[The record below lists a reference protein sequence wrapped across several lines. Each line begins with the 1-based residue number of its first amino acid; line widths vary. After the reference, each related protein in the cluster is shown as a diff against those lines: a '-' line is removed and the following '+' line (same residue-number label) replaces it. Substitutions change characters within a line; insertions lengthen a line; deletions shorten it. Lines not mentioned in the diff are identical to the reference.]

1 MATRRMD
8 IKQEL
13 ERLSKWL
20 ADGPTYMQVRAVIPR
35 TARNEIDRL
44 ELLVQA
50 SDELVAK
57 WEGQCNRLTDRM
69 IAAGLMT

>member
-1 MATRRMD
+1 MD

-20 ADGPTYMQVRAVIPR
+20 ADGPAYMQVRAVVPR

-44 ELLVQA
+44 ERELLA
-50 SDELVAK
+50 CDERVAK
-57 WEGQCNRLTDRM
+57 WEGQCNRLTDRL
-69 IAAGLMT
+69 ISAGLMT

>member
-1 MATRRMD
+1 MMD

-20 ADGPTYMQVRAVIPR
+20 ADGPAYMQVRAVVPR
-35 TARNEIDRL
+35 TARDEIDRL
-44 ELLVQA
+44 ERLVQA

-57 WEGQCNRLTDRM
+57 WEGQCNRLTDRL
-69 IAAGLMT
+69 ISAGLMT